1 MEVEP
6 LLDGTVHVCILTES
20 CLSVV
25 AAETATAAYL
35 PHRCQPFISVITS
48 SVTKTTI
55 YNI

>member
-1 MEVEP
+1 MELEP

-20 CLSVV
+20 RVSVLV
-25 AAETATAAYL
+25 AETATAAYL
-35 PHRCQPFISVITS
+35 LHRCQSFISVIMS